1 MSEPQVDTVAQT
13 SIADAYVEPEK
24 RVLDPELLD
33 KSLLERM
40 PNPAGYRLL
49 VMPYKGKGM
58 TDGGIMLTQSTVD
71 RENLSTIVAYVLKA
85 GPLAYQDESKFGNV
99 PWCKEGD
106 WVLIGRYAG
115 ARFAFEDGEEVK
127 IINDDEVIGTIVD
140 PDDIKSLQE

>member
-85 GPLAYQDESKFGNV
+85 GPLAYQDESKFGNT

-127 IINDDEVIGTIVD
+127 IINDDEVIGTIAD
-140 PDDIKSLQE
+140 PDDIKSL

>member
-127 IINDDEVIGTIVD
+127 IINDDEVIGTIAD
-140 PDDIKSLQE
+140 PDDIKSL

>member
-127 IINDDEVIGTIVD
+127 IINDDEVIGTIMD
-140 PDDIKSLQE
+140 PDDIKSL

>member
-13 SIADAYVEPEK
+13 SIADAYIEPES
-24 RVLDPELLD
+24 RVLNPELLD

-85 GPLAYQDESKFGNV
+85 GPLAYQDEGKFGNV

-127 IINDDEVIGTIVD
+127 IINDDEVIGTIAD
-140 PDDIKSLQE
+140 PDDIKSL

>member
-140 PDDIKSLQE
+140 PDDIKSL

>member
-13 SIADAYVEPEK
+13 SIADAYIEPEK

-127 IINDDEVIGTIVD
+127 IINDDEVIGTIMD
-140 PDDIKSLQE
+140 PDDIKSL

>member
-1 MSEPQVDTVAQT
+1 MSEPQVDTIAQT
-13 SIADAYVEPEK
+13 SIADAYIEPEK

-127 IINDDEVIGTIVD
+127 IINDDEVIGTIAD
-140 PDDIKSLQE
+140 PDDIKSL